1 MIYAKTSSPTARSRW
16 ASCVYK
22 AACLPPSLSESSL
35 KAAPQSEI
43 PKATALSKER
53 EHSPVIVFPQ
63 RTQNDIKTKKL
74 KEYRKL

>member
-1 MIYAKTSSPTARSRW
+1 MQRLLVQLPEVGGHLVSIKLP
-16 ASCVYK
+16 V
-22 AACLPPSLSESSL
+22 LPPSLSESSL

-74 KEYRKL
+74 KDYRKL